1 MVRARRSGRLKKH
14 AHAWTCTG
22 RPPDLPTGPVFFL
35 HHSLYNNIKTPGQ
48 LQPAVTFMLFKT
60 GIVPKWEDPKNEN
73 GGCWTASLAKTGNA
87 KQQIDA
93 WWLNAVRIS
102 TAKGVI

>member
-1 MVRARRSGRLKKH
+1 
-14 AHAWTCTG
+14 
-22 RPPDLPTGPVFFL
+22 
-35 HHSLYNNIKTPGQ
+35 LYNNIKTPGQ

-60 GIVPKWEDPKNEN
+60 GIVPKWEDPKNEH

-93 WWLNAVRIS
+93 WWLNSVGTLAILGNSVQSFR
-102 TAKGVI
+102 